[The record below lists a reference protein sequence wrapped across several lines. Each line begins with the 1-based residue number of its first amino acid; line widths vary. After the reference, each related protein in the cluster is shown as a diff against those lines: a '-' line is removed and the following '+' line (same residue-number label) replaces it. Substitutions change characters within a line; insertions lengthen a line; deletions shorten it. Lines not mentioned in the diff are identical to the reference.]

1 MTRFNH
7 FRSVRLIAFHSV
19 LFGSL
24 LGSTLA
30 SPVLAQEEPKSLLGG
45 EKATA
50 GSEDVATSGFEAV
63 AKAEES
69 PDTLEIKLSAGGLS
83 TGGNAESLALT
94 GASKLHYR
102 HAANQLSAAVVGNYG
117 RAKPAGAA
125 STETTVEN
133 LQGKVR
139 YDRFITKRV
148 ALFGAVSI
156 LTNRFLGLDYR
167 LNLDPGLAYYFVDEA
182 KHRMWAEI
190 GYDFQYDLRRE
201 DAIAASIAAGA
212 PLDRS
217 EISHNGRLFLGYENN
232 LSDTFALDTGLEYL
246 QRLSETEN
254 WRLNWDLGLTSN
266 IAGNFSLA
274 TTFNLRYDHNPLPG
288 IEKTDY
294 TTAISLVYQLL

>member
-1 MTRFNH
+1 MKQLVPTHLATF
-7 FRSVRLIAFHSV
+7 SSLSLIA
-19 LFGSL
+19 
-24 LGSTLA
+24 LGSMLGVA
-30 SPVLAQEEPKSLLGG
+30 LPSPALAQEEPKSLLTGD
-45 EKATA
+45 KATA
-50 GSEDVATSGFEAV
+50 GSEDVATTGFEAV

-94 GASKLHYR
+94 AAGKLHYR
-102 HAANQLSAAVVGNYG
+102 HDANQLSSAIVGNYG
-117 RAKPAGAA
+117 RAKAAGAA

-133 LQGKVR
+133 LQGKIR

-148 ALFGAVSI
+148 ALFVAVSA

-167 LNLDPGLAYYFVDEA
+167 LNLDPGLAYYFIDEA
-182 KHRMWAEI
+182 KHRLWGEI
-190 GYDFQYDLRRE
+190 GYDLQYDLRRE
-201 DAIAASIAAGA
+201 DAIAASLAAGT
-212 PLDRS
+212 PLDAS
-217 EISHNGRLFLGYENN
+217 ELSHNGRLFLGYENN
-232 LSDTFALDTGLEYL
+232 LSETFAFDTGVEYL

>member
-1 MTRFNH
+1 MTRLNH
-7 FRSVRLIAFHSV
+7 FRSVRLIAFCSV
-19 LFGSL
+19 LFCSL

-30 SPVLAQEEPKSLLGG
+30 TPVLAQEEPKSLLGG

-94 GASKLHYR
+94 AASKLHYR
-102 HAANQLSAAVVGNYG
+102 HDANQLSGAVVGNYG

-182 KHRMWAEI
+182 KHRMWAEM
-190 GYDFQYDLRRE
+190 GYDLQYDLRRE
-201 DAIAASIAAGA
+201 DAIAASIAAGT

-217 EISHNGRLFLGYENN
+217 EVSHNGRLFVGYENN

>member
-1 MTRFNH
+1 MKRLNKLSSLSLITL
-7 FRSVRLIAFHSV
+7 RSLS
-19 LFGSL
+19 LGSL
-24 LGSTLA
+24 LSVALPQQA
-30 SPVLAQEEPKSLLGG
+30 VAQEEPKSLLGG

-50 GSEDVATSGFEAV
+50 GSEDVATTGFEAV

-94 GASKLHYR
+94 AASKLHYR
-102 HAANQLSAAVVGNYG
+102 HDANQLSGAVVGNYG

-133 LQGKVR
+133 LQGKIR

-190 GYDFQYDLRRE
+190 GYDLQYDLRRE
-201 DAIAASIAAGA
+201 DVVAASIAAGT

-217 EISHNGRLFLGYENN
+217 ELSHNGRLFVGYENN
-232 LSDTFALDTGLEYL
+232 LSETFALDTGLEYL

-254 WRLNWDLGLTSN
+254 WRLNWDLGLTSK

-274 TTFNLRYDHNPLPG
+274 TTFNLRYDNNPLQG
-288 IEKTDY
+288 IKKTDY